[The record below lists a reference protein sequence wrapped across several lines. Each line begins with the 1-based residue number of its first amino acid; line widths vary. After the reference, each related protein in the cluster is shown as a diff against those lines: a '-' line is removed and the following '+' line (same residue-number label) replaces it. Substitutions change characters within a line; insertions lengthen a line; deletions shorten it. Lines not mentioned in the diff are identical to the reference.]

1 MARRRAQP
9 EEVEVTWHRAAGTL
23 AAAFALL
30 GLCAGAAAGDP
41 PPKGEKGG
49 KGKAIQMRMM
59 VTRLSNDGRGVDPR
73 AKELENKLS
82 NQGIRYDSAE
92 VLQKKRLKLGVDEV
106 RTIDLP
112 NGRKAHVRP
121 LHQGEDGVLMAV
133 DVEGSSKADVR
144 AKPNHTVIFSAG
156 PYQDGKLVLSLEPVA
171 PE

>member
-1 MARRRAQP
+1 M
-9 EEVEVTWHRAAGTL
+9 TWHK
-23 AAAFALL
+23 AAATCAAALGL
-30 GLCAGAAAGDP
+30 LALCAGSVSADP
-41 PPKGEKGG
+41 PPKPPG

-59 VTRLSNDGRGVDPR
+59 VTRLSNDGRGVDPG
-73 AKELENKLS
+73 AKDLENKLS
-82 NQGIRYDSAE
+82 SQGIRYDSAE
-92 VLQKKRLKLGVDEV
+92 VIQKKRLKLGVDEV

-121 LHQGEDGVLMAV
+121 LHQGKDGVLMAV

-156 PYQDGKLVLSLEPVA
+156 PYQDGKLVLSLEPVE